1 LAKIN
6 LACVGCFLRTIPN
19 RQSSST
25 ELAKR
30 AKLRK
35 VRGTHPTLAL
45 VFNLEK
51 TSMVM
56 KMNIMMPTITPQGI
70 FDLIKVLPRTDQHWL
85 KEQLSCLLLEE
96 ILPHRATSEII
107 EEVIELYL
115 EDKCSLG
122 RAAELAGVTRW
133 EIMEELSA
141 RGVPTN
147 GGHDFSAP
155 EIETM
160 LQVMEKRYG
169 HRDG

>member
-1 LAKIN
+1 
-6 LACVGCFLRTIPN
+6 
-19 RQSSST
+19 
-25 ELAKR
+25 
-30 AKLRK
+30 
-35 VRGTHPTLAL
+35 
-45 VFNLEK
+45 
-51 TSMVM
+51 MVI

-70 FDLIKVLPRTDQHWL
+70 FDLIKGWPRTDQHWL
-85 KEQLSCLLLEE
+85 KEQLSGLLRED
-96 ILPHRATSEII
+96 ILPPRATSKII
-107 EEVIELYL
+107 EEAIELYL

-147 GGHDFSAP
+147 GGHEFAAP

-169 HRDG
+169 HRDGY